1 MSDDGGPGRHPGP
14 FRVHASKANRQRVAR
29 RHTIEYNSPTQP
41 PLHAPLQSMR
51 VVYLLSFLVGLAF
64 GVVSML
70 AGIDRQRRRRQR
82 TPILNYPTVGA
93 FFTLTGAIGYLLSRY
108 SSLSPAVTALIAL
121 LVGLAAGGGM
131 LGLVAGWAIPSA
143 ARDVE
148 DERYRLQ
155 GFLGRVTR
163 AIGAADS
170 SAAAEAPDT
179 TPLGEISFVHDGI
192 HSVSPARSL
201 DGQRIELGTDVVIE
215 RIEDG
220 IAYVESW
227 SRIEKEL
234 RL

>member
-1 MSDDGGPGRHPGP
+1 
-14 FRVHASKANRQRVAR
+14 
-29 RHTIEYNSPTQP
+29 
-41 PLHAPLQSMR
+41 MR
-51 VVYLLSFLVGLAF
+51 VVYLLSFLMGLAF

-82 TPILNYPTVGA
+82 TPIFNYPTVGA
-93 FFTLTGAIGYLLSRY
+93 FFTAAGITGYLLTRY
-108 SSLSPAVTALIAL
+108 TSLSPVVTGFIAL
-121 LVGLAAGGGM
+121 VVGLAAGGGM

-155 GFLGRVTR
+155 GFLGRVTKG
-163 AIGAADS
+163 IGAADAS
-170 SAAAEAPDT
+170 NAADAAT
-179 TPLGEISFVHDGI
+179 LGEISYVHDGI
-192 HSVSPARSL
+192 HSVSPALSL
-201 DGQRIELGTDVVIE
+201 DGNRIDLGTEIVIE

-220 IAYVESW
+220 VAYVESW